1 MSRQATL
8 NSPAFSAGK
17 IGPALLALALLAA
30 PIVQAQDAVR
40 PSMAG
45 ESAAEA
51 RRQSI
56 DQIPY
61 NLKLGPMK
69 LRFSAT
75 LGFEYNDNINLSE
88 DASAFLLGPNGP
100 VLVTTEQLSDFIIRP
115 QINMNALWPIT
126 QLNTLRLDLGIGY
139 SFYMDHSSYN
149 TNGILLNPGSQLAF
163 DIFVGDFRIN
173 IHDRFSLEQDPVA
186 EIGLSNVADYGRFQN
201 TAGVSVLWDLN
212 AAVVTFGY
220 DHYNYISTT
229 DTFDYLDRNA
239 DILNASIAYTPTA
252 TMSIGLE
259 GSFVNTYYDQNVLN
273 DSQAFLVGAFIESQ
287 LTGNLKVRFALGYQE
302 IDFDNNGVINDN
314 NDVNDYYANLLLSH
328 RVNSQLTHSLSLGHE
343 NQLGVNSN
351 YITLNYIRHTAN
363 WNILYHTLLSTELF
377 YEDAEESGVNSLI
390 IIGPGIPLF
399 NPFGAEHIHRY
410 GGALTL
416 GYQLTP
422 HVTLGFRYQYI
433 QKDSD
438 LPLRDYTQNRVSVDG
453 TYSF

>member
-8 NSPAFSAGK
+8 NPPAFSAGK
-17 IGPALLALALLAA
+17 IGLALLAVVLCA
-30 PIVQAQDAVR
+30 VPMAHAQDAIR
-40 PSMAG
+40 PSLAG
-45 ESAAEA
+45 EASAEA

-61 NLKLGPMK
+61 NLQLGPMK

-75 LGFEYNDNINLSE
+75 LGFEYNDNVNLAE
-88 DASAFLLGPNGP
+88 DASAFLPGPFGP
-100 VLVTTEQLSDFIIRP
+100 VLVTTEQQSDFIIRP

-126 QLNTLRLDLGIGY
+126 QLNTLRLDVGIGY
-139 SFYMDHSSYN
+139 AFYMDHSNYN
-149 TNGILLNPGSQLAF
+149 TNGVLVNPGSQLAF

-173 IHDRFSLEQDPVA
+173 IHDRFSLEQDPVS

-212 AAVVTFGY
+212 AAVVTLGY
-220 DHYNYISTT
+220 DHYNFVSTT
-229 DTFDYLDRNA
+229 DVFDYLDRNA
-239 DILNASIAYTPTA
+239 DMVNGSIAFTPTA

-259 GSFVNTYYDQNVLN
+259 GAYVNTYYDQNVLN
-273 DSQAFLVGAFIESQ
+273 DSQTLSGGAFFETQI
-287 LTGNLKVRFALGYQE
+287 TPNLRLRVAGGYQQ
-302 IDFDNNGVINDN
+302 IDFDNNGLILDPNDLE
-314 NDVNDYYANLLLSH
+314 DYYANGLLSH
-328 RVNSQLTHSLSLGHE
+328 RVNSVLTHSLSAGHE
-343 NQLGVNSN
+343 SQLGVNSN
-351 YITLNYIRHTAN
+351 YITLNYVRHTAN

-377 YEDAEESGVNSLI
+377 YEDAEESGTGSI
-390 IIGPGIPLF
+390 ILVGPGIPLF
-399 NPFGAEHIHRY
+399 NPFGSEHIHRY

-416 GYQLTP
+416 GYQLTQ

-438 LPLRDYTQNRVSVDG
+438 QPLRDYSQNRVSLDG